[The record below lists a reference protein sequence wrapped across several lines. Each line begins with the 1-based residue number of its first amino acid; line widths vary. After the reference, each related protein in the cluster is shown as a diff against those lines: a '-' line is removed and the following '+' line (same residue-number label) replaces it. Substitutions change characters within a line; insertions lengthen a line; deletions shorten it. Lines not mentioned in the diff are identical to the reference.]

1 MAATQTTHHG
11 ESSSLPH
18 RFAELMRE
26 GTMAYSAG
34 NRRQAHLAWR
44 RAATLQPEREEVW
57 VALLDVLETD
67 ADRRVCLENILT
79 INPNNARAQR
89 MIRRFTIHDDEP
101 LRLLSPL
108 RPARI
113 WRAGSRSF
121 LRTVVWWLEG
131 ALLGAALA
139 ILFSIILYGGL

>member
-1 MAATQTTHHG
+1 MAATQTTYHG

-26 GTMAYSAG
+26 GTLAYSAG
-34 NRRQAHLAWR
+34 HRRQAHLAWR
-44 RAATLQPEREEVW
+44 RAATLQPQREEVW

-67 ADRRVCLENILT
+67 ADRRVCLENILA
-79 INPNNARAQR
+79 INPNNTRAQR
-89 MIRRFTIHDDEP
+89 MIRRFTTHDHAP
-101 LRLLSPL
+101 RQLHNPL

-121 LRTVVWWLEG
+121 GRTVVWWLEG

-139 ILFSIILYGGL
+139 LLFSIILYGGL